1 MDYEDGE
8 SLTVGDKL
16 PGWLV
21 YPEPVESYS
30 RRKFHPVKIGDIL
43 QADRYQYKIIRKL
56 GHGSFSTVWLAECT
70 RYHTSSACIVYLLTR
85 YQKVILGTSQSK
97 S

>member
-1 MDYEDGE
+1 MGYEGRE
-8 SLTVGDKL
+8 SLTFGDKL

-21 YPEPVESYS
+21 YPERVESY
-30 RRKFHPVKIGDIL
+30 RRGKLHPVKIGDIF

>member
-1 MDYEDGE
+1 MGYEGEE
-8 SLTVGDKL
+8 SLTFGDKL

-21 YPEPVESYS
+21 YPEPVESY
-30 RRKFHPVKIGDIL
+30 RRGKLHPVKIGDIF

>member
-1 MDYEDGE
+1 MDYESGE
-8 SLTVGDKL
+8 SSTFGDKL

-21 YPEPVESYS
+21 YPEPVESYW
-30 RRKFHPVKIGDIL
+30 RGKLHPVKIGDIF

-56 GHGSFSTVWLAECT
+56 GHGSFSTVWLAEDT

-85 YQKVILGTSQSK
+85 YQKVVLGTSQSK